1 MGRRRRLLWAIL
13 SVVFAVGFAVS
24 ATMVGSDRNA
34 ALDSAAERG
43 REEAQLA
50 TASLTG
56 KQLSK
61 PITGSSYEKLAAKI
75 WKSVSSDGSIS
86 GLTIW
91 SSNGRILFSLNKSLV
106 GSTPVEMRSV
116 ITGVANGSGSTRV
129 LAGTVQTFTPISKAV
144 IVQVDQPFAAVEAQ
158 TGDLW
163 SMLRLGSAV
172 GLAVSLLLLGLTF
185 ISAKDLVRAAVDAQP
200 APLDETQEGDQG
212 EEKKAQGRQPEGQ
225 PPTDTRVP
233 TYGELF
239 GLESEFHAGIPAPVP
254 EDGERPGDER
264 AVLEAEGQP
273 SAEQLPAEQLPA
285 EQLPAEQLPADP
297 LPAEQLPADP
307 PPIEKRVPTY
317 AEVFSVE
324 SDLDAGIPAHVPE
337 DEERPGDERTVSEAE
352 EQLPAEERAPASEED
367 VQPLHADLDQ
377 AMDQV
382 EALDADGESEE
393 PIGTQWPEEFRDV
406 FQDMARGG
414 DAQTQEMRQRREEFK
429 NRAKQAELRLKKQD
443 AELHEAPSAPSSER

>member
-13 SVVFAVGFAVS
+13 SVLFAVGFAVS
-24 ATMVGSDRNA
+24 ATMVGSDQNA
-34 ALDSAAERG
+34 ALDSVAERG

-50 TASLTG
+50 TATLTG

-61 PITGSSYEKLAAKI
+61 PITGSSYDKLASKI

-86 GLTIW
+86 AVTIW
-91 SSNGRILFSLNKSLV
+91 SSKGRILFSLNESLV

-129 LAGTVQTFTPISKAV
+129 VAGTVQTFTPVSKAA

-172 GLAVSLLLLGLTF
+172 GLAVTLLLLGLTF

-200 APLDETQEGDQG
+200 APLDATQEGDQG
-212 EEKKAQGRQPEGQ
+212 EETKAQGRQPDGQ
-225 PPTDTRVP
+225 PPTETRVP

-239 GLESEFHAGIPAPVP
+239 GLESEFHAEIPARVP
-254 EDGERPGDER
+254 E
-264 AVLEAEGQP
+264 
-273 SAEQLPAEQLPA
+273 
-285 EQLPAEQLPADP
+285 EQLPADQP
-297 LPAEQLPADP
+297 PADQP
-307 PPIEKRVPTY
+307 PTEKRVPTY

-324 SDLDAGIPAHVPE
+324 SDLDAGIAAHAPE
-337 DEERPGDERTVSEAE
+337 DEERPGDERAGLGAE
-352 EQLPAEERAPASEED
+352 EQLPAEASAPASQED
-367 VQPLHADLDQ
+367 VQAPHADPGD
-377 AMDQV
+377 AVDRV
-382 EALDADGESEE
+382 EALDADRESEE
-393 PIGTQWPEEFRDV
+393 PSGAQWPEEFRDV

>member
-1 MGRRRRLLWAIL
+1 LGSGVRRRRRLLWAIL
-13 SVVFAVGFAVS
+13 SVLFAVGFVVS
-24 ATMVGSDRNA
+24 ATMVGSQRDA
-34 ALDSAAERG
+34 ALDSVAERG

-50 TASLTG
+50 TATLTG

-61 PITGSSYEKLAAKI
+61 PITGSSYDKLAAKI

-86 GLTIW
+86 GVTIW
-91 SSNGRILFSLNKSLV
+91 SSKGRILFSLNKSLV
-106 GSTPVEMRSV
+106 GSTPVEMRSL

-129 LAGTVQTFTPISKAV
+129 VAGTVQTFTPISKAA

-212 EEKKAQGRQPEGQ
+212 EETSAQGRQPEGQ
-225 PPTDTRVP
+225 PPTEERVP

-239 GLESEFHAGIPAPVP
+239 GLESEFHAEIPARVP
-254 EDGERPGDER
+254 EGGERQGDAQ
-264 AVLEAEGQP
+264 AVMEAEGQP
-273 SAEQLPAEQLPA
+273 SAEQLPAEQ
-285 EQLPAEQLPADP
+285 
-297 LPAEQLPADP
+297 P
-307 PPIEKRVPTY
+307 PTEKRVPTY

-324 SDLDAGIPAHVPE
+324 SDLDTGIPAHVPE
-337 DEERPGDERTVSEAE
+337 EKERPGDERAVLEAE

-367 VQPLHADLDQ
+367 VPALHADLDD
-377 AMDQV
+377 AVDQV
-382 EALDADGESEE
+382 EAPDADGESEE
-393 PIGTQWPEEFRDV
+393 PTGAQWPEEFRDV

>member
-24 ATMVGSDRNA
+24 ATMVGSERNA
-34 ALDSAAERG
+34 ALDSVAERG

-50 TASLTG
+50 TATLTG

-61 PITGSSYEKLAAKI
+61 PITGSSYDKLAAKI

-86 GLTIW
+86 GVTIW
-91 SSNGRILFSLNKSLV
+91 SSKGRILFSLNKSLV
-106 GSTPVEMRSV
+106 GSTPEEMRSL
-116 ITGVANGSGSTRV
+116 ITGIANGS
-129 LAGTVQTFTPISKAV
+129 AGTVQTFKPISKAA

-200 APLDETQEGDQG
+200 APLETQEGDQG
-212 EEKKAQGRQPEGQ
+212 EETSAEGRHPEGQ
-225 PPTDTRVP
+225 PPTETRVP

-239 GLESEFHAGIPAPVP
+239 GLESEFHAEIPARVP
-254 EDGERPGDER
+254 DDEERPGDER
-264 AVLEAEGQP
+264 AVMEAEGQP
-273 SAEQLPAEQLPA
+273 SAEQLPADQ
-285 EQLPAEQLPADP
+285 
-297 LPAEQLPADP
+297 P
-307 PPIEKRVPTY
+307 PTEKRVPTY

-337 DEERPGDERTVSEAE
+337 DEERPGDERAVLEAE
-352 EQLPAEERAPASEED
+352 EQLPAEVSAPASEED
-367 VQPLHADLDQ
+367 VQAPHADLDD
-377 AMDQV
+377 AVDRV
-382 EALDADGESEE
+382 EALDADGESDE
-393 PIGTQWPEEFRDV
+393 PTGAQWPEEFRDV

>member
-1 MGRRRRLLWAIL
+1 MGSGVGRSRRLLWAIL

-91 SSNGRILFSLNKSLV
+91 SSKGRILFSLNKSLV

-129 LAGTVQTFTPISKAV
+129 LAGTVQTFTPVSKAA

-212 EEKKAQGRQPEGQ
+212 EETKAQGRQPEGQ
-225 PPTDTRVP
+225 PPTETRVP

-239 GLESEFHAGIPAPVP
+239 GLESEFHAEIPARVP
-254 EDGERPGDER
+254 EDGERPGDGR
-264 AVLEAEGQP
+264 AVLEAEGQPSAEQP

-285 EQLPAEQLPADP
+285 EQ
-297 LPAEQLPADP
+297 

-337 DEERPGDERTVSEAE
+337 DEERPGDERAVLEAA
-352 EQLPAEERAPASEED
+352 EQLPAEQRATASVED

>member
-13 SVVFAVGFAVS
+13 SVLFAVGFAVS
-24 ATMVGSDRNA
+24 ATMVGSERNA
-34 ALDSAAERG
+34 ALDSVAERG

-50 TASLTG
+50 TATLTG

-61 PITGSSYEKLAAKI
+61 PITGSSYDKLASKI

-86 GLTIW
+86 GVTIW
-91 SSNGRILFSLNKSLV
+91 SSKGRILFSLNKSLV

-116 ITGVANGSGSTRV
+116 ITGVASGSGSTRV
-129 LAGTVQTFTPISKAV
+129 VAGTVQTFTPISKAA
-144 IVQVDQPFAAVEAQ
+144 IVQVDQPYAAVEAQ
-158 TGDLW
+158 SGDLW
-163 SMLRLGSAV
+163 SVIRMGSAA

-185 ISAKDLVRAAVDAQP
+185 ISSKGLVRATLDAAQP
-200 APLDETQEGDQG
+200 APLDETQEGDQR
-212 EEKKAQGRQPEGQ
+212 EETKVQGREPESQPSTE
-225 PPTDTRVP
+225 TRVP

-239 GLESEFHAGIPAPVP
+239 GLESEFHAEIPARVP
-254 EDGERPGDER
+254 EEGEPPGDGQ

-273 SAEQLPAEQLPA
+273 SADQP
-285 EQLPAEQLPADP
+285 PAD
-297 LPAEQLPADP
+297 QP
-307 PPIEKRVPTY
+307 PTEKRVPTY

-324 SDLDAGIPAHVPE
+324 SDVDAGIPAHVPE
-337 DEERPGDERTVSEAE
+337 DEERPGDERAVLEAE
-352 EQLPAEERAPASEED
+352 EQLPAEVSAPASEED
-367 VQPLHADLDQ
+367 VPALHADLDH
-377 AMDQV
+377 AVDQV
-382 EALDADGESEE
+382 EAPEADGESEE

>member
-13 SVVFAVGFAVS
+13 SVLFAVGFAVS
-24 ATMVGSDRNA
+24 ATMVGSERNA
-34 ALDSAAERG
+34 ALDSFAERG

-61 PITGSSYEKLAAKI
+61 PITGSSYDKLAAKI

-86 GLTIW
+86 GVTIW
-91 SSNGRILFSLNKSLV
+91 SSKGRILFSLNESLV

-129 LAGTVQTFTPISKAV
+129 LAGTLQTFTPISKAA

-163 SMLRLGSAV
+163 SMLRLGSGV
-172 GLAVSLLLLGLTF
+172 GLVVSLLLLGLTF

-200 APLDETQEGDQG
+200 APLETQGGDQG
-212 EEKKAQGRQPEGQ
+212 EETSAEGRQPEDQ
-225 PPTDTRVP
+225 PPTETRVP

-239 GLESEFHAGIPAPVP
+239 GLESEFHAEIPARVP
-254 EDGERPGDER
+254 DDEERPGDER
-264 AVLEAEGQP
+264 AVMEAEGQP
-273 SAEQLPAEQLPA
+273 SAEQLPADQPRTER
-285 EQLPAEQLPADP
+285 
-297 LPAEQLPADP
+297 
-307 PPIEKRVPTY
+307 RVPTY

-324 SDLDAGIPAHVPE
+324 SDLDAGIPAHVPV
-337 DEERPGDERTVSEAE
+337 DEERPGDEQAELEAE
-352 EQLPAEERAPASEED
+352 EQLPAEASAPAPEEE
-367 VQPLHADLDQ
+367 VPVLHTDLDD

-382 EALDADGESEE
+382 EAPEADGESEE
-393 PIGTQWPEEFRDV
+393 PTGAQWPEEFRDV

>member
-24 ATMVGSDRNA
+24 ATMVGSERNA
-34 ALDSAAERG
+34 ALDSVAERG
-43 REEAQLA
+43 SEEAQLA

-91 SSNGRILFSLNKSLV
+91 SSKGRILFSLNKSLV

-212 EEKKAQGRQPEGQ
+212 EETKAQGRQPEGQ

-239 GLESEFHAGIPAPVP
+239 GLESEFHAEIPARVP
-254 EDGERPGDER
+254 EEGERPGDGQT
-264 AVLEAEGQP
+264 VLEAEEQP
-273 SAEQLPAEQLPA
+273 SAEQLQ
-285 EQLPAEQLPADP
+285 AD
-297 LPAEQLPADP
+297 QP
-307 PPIEKRVPTY
+307 PTEKRVPTY

-337 DEERPGDERTVSEAE
+337 EEERPGDERAVSEAE

>member
-1 MGRRRRLLWAIL
+1 LLWAIL
-13 SVVFAVGFAVS
+13 SVLFAVGFAVS
-24 ATMVGSDRNA
+24 ATMVGSERNA
-34 ALDSAAERG
+34 ALDSVAERG

-50 TASLTG
+50 TATLTG

-61 PITGSSYEKLAAKI
+61 PITGSSYDKLAAKI

-86 GLTIW
+86 GVTIW
-91 SSNGRILFSLNKSLV
+91 SSKGRILFSLNKSLV

-129 LAGTVQTFTPISKAV
+129 LAGTVQTFTPISKAA

-163 SMLRLGSAV
+163 SMLRLGSGV
-172 GLAVSLLLLGLTF
+172 GLVVSLLLLGLTF

-200 APLDETQEGDQG
+200 APLETQEGDQG
-212 EEKKAQGRQPEGQ
+212 EETRSQGRQPQGQ
-225 PPTDTRVP
+225 PSTEERVP

-239 GLESEFHAGIPAPVP
+239 GLESEFHAEIPARVP
-254 EDGERPGDER
+254 DDEQRQGE
-264 AVLEAEGQP
+264 AQAALEAE
-273 SAEQLPAEQLPA
+273 
-285 EQLPAEQLPADP
+285 EQLPAEQLPAD
-297 LPAEQLPADP
+297 QP
-307 PPIEKRVPTY
+307 PTEKRVPTY
-317 AEVFSVE
+317 AEVFSVG
-324 SDLDAGIPAHVPE
+324 SDLDAGVPPHVPE
-337 DEERPGDERTVSEAE
+337 DEERPVDERAELEAE
-352 EQLPAEERAPASEED
+352 EQLLAEASAPAPEEE
-367 VQPLHADLDQ
+367 VPALHADLEN
-377 AMDQV
+377 AVDQV
-382 EALDADGESEE
+382 EAPEADGESEE

>member
-1 MGRRRRLLWAIL
+1 LGSGVRRRRRLLWAIL
-13 SVVFAVGFAVS
+13 SVLFAVGFAVS

-34 ALDSAAERG
+34 ALDSVAERG

-50 TASLTG
+50 TATLTG

-61 PITGSSYEKLAAKI
+61 PITGSSYDKLASKI

-86 GLTIW
+86 GVTIW
-91 SSNGRILFSLNKSLV
+91 SSKGRILFSLNESLV
-106 GSTPVEMRSV
+106 GSTPVEMRSL
-116 ITGVANGSGSTRV
+116 ITGIANGSGSTRV
-129 LAGTVQTFTPISKAV
+129 VAGTVQTFTPISKAA
-144 IVQVDQPFAAVEAQ
+144 IVQVDQPYAAVEAQ

-163 SMLRLGSAV
+163 SVIRMGSAA

-185 ISAKDLVRAAVDAQP
+185 FSSKGLVRAALDAAQP

-212 EEKKAQGRQPEGQ
+212 DETKAQGRQREDQ
-225 PPTDTRVP
+225 PSTETRVP

-254 EDGERPGDER
+254 EDAERPGDEP
-264 AVLEAEGQP
+264 VMEAEGQP
-273 SAEQLPAEQLPA
+273 SAEQLPADQ
-285 EQLPAEQLPADP
+285 
-297 LPAEQLPADP
+297 P
-307 PPIEKRVPTY
+307 PTEKGVPTY
-317 AEVFSVE
+317 AEAFSVE

-337 DEERPGDERTVSEAE
+337 DEERPGDVRAVLEAE
-352 EQLPAEERAPASEED
+352 EQLPAEASAPASEQD
-367 VQPLHADLDQ
+367 VPALHADLDS
-377 AMDQV
+377 AVDQV
-382 EALDADGESEE
+382 EALDADRESEE

>member
-13 SVVFAVGFAVS
+13 SVLFAVGFAVS
-24 ATMVGSDRNA
+24 ATMVGSERNA
-34 ALDSAAERG
+34 ALDSVAERG

-61 PITGSSYEKLAAKI
+61 PITGSSYDKLAAKI

-86 GLTIW
+86 GVTIW
-91 SSNGRILFSLNKSLV
+91 SSKGRILFSLNKSLV
-106 GSTPVEMRSV
+106 GSTPEEMRSL
-116 ITGVANGSGSTRV
+116 ITGIANGSGSTRV
-129 LAGTVQTFTPISKAV
+129 VAGTVQTFTPISKAA

-163 SMLRLGSAV
+163 SMLRLGSGV
-172 GLAVSLLLLGLTF
+172 GLVVSLLLLGLTF

-212 EEKKAQGRQPEGQ
+212 EETKAQGRQPEDQ
-225 PPTDTRVP
+225 PPTETRVP

-239 GLESEFHAGIPAPVP
+239 GLESEFHAEIPARVP
-254 EDGERPGDER
+254 DDEDRPGDER
-264 AVLEAEGQP
+264 AVMEAEGQP
-273 SAEQLPAEQLPA
+273 SAEQLPADQ
-285 EQLPAEQLPADP
+285 
-297 LPAEQLPADP
+297 P
-307 PPIEKRVPTY
+307 PTEKRVPTY

-337 DEERPGDERTVSEAE
+337 DEERPGDERAELEAE
-352 EQLPAEERAPASEED
+352 EQLPAEASAPAPEEE
-367 VQPLHADLDQ
+367 VPALHADLDD

-382 EALDADGESEE
+382 EAPEADGESEE
-393 PIGTQWPEEFRDV
+393 PIGAQWPEEFRDV

>member
-1 MGRRRRLLWAIL
+1 MGFGVGRRRRLLWAIL
-13 SVVFAVGFAVS
+13 SVLFAVGFAVS

-34 ALDSAAERG
+34 ALDSVAERG

-56 KQLSK
+56 RQLSK

-86 GLTIW
+86 GVTIW
-91 SSNGRILFSLNKSLV
+91 SSKGRILFSLNKSLV
-106 GSTPVEMRSV
+106 GSTPVEMRSL
-116 ITGVANGSGSTRV
+116 ITGIANGSGSTRV
-129 LAGTVQTFTPISKAV
+129 VAGTVQTFTPVSKAA

-185 ISAKDLVRAAVDAQP
+185 ISAKDLVRAAVGAQP
-200 APLDETQEGDQG
+200 APLDEAQEGDQG
-212 EEKKAQGRQPEGQ
+212 EETKAQGRQPEGQ
-225 PPTDTRVP
+225 PPTEERVP
-233 TYGELF
+233 TYAELF
-239 GLESEFHAGIPAPVP
+239 GLESELHAGIPAHVP
-254 EDGERPGDER
+254 EVEERPGDGQ

-273 SAEQLPAEQLPA
+273 SAEQLPADQ
-285 EQLPAEQLPADP
+285 
-297 LPAEQLPADP
+297 P
-307 PPIEKRVPTY
+307 PTEKRVPTY

-337 DEERPGDERTVSEAE
+337 VEERPGDERAALEAE
-352 EQLPAEERAPASEED
+352 EQLPAEERAPAPEED
-367 VQPLHADLDQ
+367 VQALHADLDQ

-382 EALDADGESEE
+382 EALDADRESEE

>member
-13 SVVFAVGFAVS
+13 SVLFAVGFAVS
-24 ATMVGSDRNA
+24 ATMVGSERNA
-34 ALDSAAERG
+34 ALDSVAERG
-43 REEAQLA
+43 RDEAQLA

-61 PITGSSYEKLAAKI
+61 PITGSSYDKLAAKI

-86 GLTIW
+86 GVTIW
-91 SSNGRILFSLNKSLV
+91 SSKGRILFSLNKSLV

-129 LAGTVQTFTPISKAV
+129 VADTVQTFTPISKAA

-212 EEKKAQGRQPEGQ
+212 EETKAHGRQPEGQ
-225 PPTDTRVP
+225 PPTETRVP

-239 GLESEFHAGIPAPVP
+239 GLESEFHADIPARVP
-254 EDGERPGDER
+254 EEGERPGDR
-264 AVLEAEGQP
+264 QAVLEAEGQP
-273 SAEQLPAEQLPA
+273 PAEQ
-285 EQLPAEQLPADP
+285 
-297 LPAEQLPADP
+297 

-317 AEVFSVE
+317 AEVFSVG

-337 DEERPGDERTVSEAE
+337 DEERPRDERAVLKAE
-352 EQLPAEERAPASEED
+352 EQLPAEERAPASEEP
-367 VQPLHADLDQ
+367 VRALNADLVDAVDQ
-377 AMDQV
+377 G
-382 EALDADGESEE
+382 EALDADRESDE
-393 PIGTQWPEEFRDV
+393 PTGAQWPEEFRDV
-406 FQDMARGG
+406 FQDMTRGG